1 MEIYLCLAD
10 VKQER
15 KKLISI
21 NVKNTCGQ
29 TVIKTNNFD
38 VVLITGIVLSLFFGL
53 AAKNSFANSKKKSD
67 FTTYL
72 NRLEVVRDRALTYAY
87 YLRSA
92 YLKKRANH
100 LLSSGRTYQRAR
112 NDVFESVF
120 LLEKTLEYS
129 PRSTALWL
137 EYAELNGQL
146 GRVDKVLQSYEHLV
160 KLSPSSDFYQRLG
173 ILYELSE
180 KSELAIKQYEFAVQ
194 LAPGDTALK
203 ERIIDVHI
211 GQAFKDARG
220 GDYELSKEQFII
232 ARKKLKKLVNYQN
245 KARYMLKEGL
255 LCELLGKPVK
265 ALEAYKKTIDLD
277 SDESDAYIRASK
289 IYCMMGDENLRAGK
303 PEIAETN
310 YTLASELMLKVVPE
324 KKSKSELLNFTAYVL
339 ALSGKKLD
347 FAEELVKEALEKDK
361 KNSAYIDTLGWI
373 LFKKG
378 AANDALEKILHA
390 NQIGGDDP
398 TLLDHLGDI
407 YFKLGQTEKAKEM
420 WGKSL
425 GMDDNNISVKNK
437 LNKLR

>member
-21 NVKNTCGQ
+21 NVKNNCGQ

-38 VVLITGIVLSLFFGL
+38 VVLKTVIVLSLFLGL
-53 AAKNSFANSKKKSD
+53 ATKNSFANSKSDSD

-72 NRLEVVRDRALTYAY
+72 HRLEAVRDRALTYAY

-92 YLKKRANH
+92 YLRKRVNH
-100 LLSSGRTYQRAR
+100 LLSSGRNYQRAR
-112 NDVFESVF
+112 NDIFESVF
-120 LLEKTLEYS
+120 LLERTLEYS

-137 EYAELNGQL
+137 EYANLNGQL
-146 GRVDKVLQSYEHLV
+146 GRIDKVIQSYERLV
-160 KLSPSSDFYQRLG
+160 KLSPSSDFFQRLG
-173 ILYELSE
+173 TLYELSD
-180 KSELAIKQYEFAVQ
+180 KSELAIKQYELAVQ
-194 LAPGDTALK
+194 LAPDDTTWK

-211 GQAFKDARG
+211 GRSFKDAREG
-220 GDYELSKEQFII
+220 NYEISKAQFIN
-232 ARKKLKKLVNYQN
+232 ARKKLKKLIKHQN

-255 LCELLGKPVK
+255 LCELLGEPDNALK
-265 ALEAYKKTIDLD
+265 AYETAIQLD
-277 SDESDAYIRASK
+277 PEETDAYIRASK
-289 IYCMMGDENLRAGK
+289 IYCSMGDADLRAGK
-303 PEIAETN
+303 QETAKTN

-324 KKSKSELLNFTAYVL
+324 RKSKSELLNFTAYVL
-339 ALSGKKLD
+339 ALSGEKLD
-347 FAEELVKEALEKDK
+347 FAEKLVKEALKKDE

-378 AANDALEKILHA
+378 DTDDALEKILHA

-398 TLLDHLGDI
+398 TMFDHLGDI

-425 GMDDNNISVKNK
+425 GMDVNNISVKNK
-437 LNKLR
+437 LNELR